1 MSVNGDEAEYI
12 VLINGEEQ
20 YSLWFA
26 HREIPGGWKRVGPRG
41 SKEACQSYLKE
52 VWTDM
57 RPKSLRDALARNDR

>member
-1 MSVNGDEAEYI
+1 MSIHGDEADYV

-20 YSLWFA
+20 YSLWSA
-26 HREIPGGWKRVGPRG
+26 HRDIPGGWKQVGPRG
-41 SKEACQSYLKE
+41 SKEACQAYLKE